1 MNNRI
6 SNITNSPRNK
16 NNDRIAVLFLDL
28 DGFKAINDT
37 LGHQAGDRFLISVSQ
52 RLSNE
57 IRGNDILA
65 RLGGD
70 EFIVVLD
77 SVDQEIQAI
86 RIAERLLE
94 VVRFPVVLDSGPVCV
109 SASIGIAIST
119 LEVGIDPDSIIR
131 FADSAMY
138 AAKQDIHNRIRVFD
152 NKLKS
157 IVEGKHEVET
167 SILHATERGEIIDV
181 LQPIVNVK
189 TGETAGYEA
198 LCRWNNPN
206 FGVLGPDQFLDAAKV
221 TGEIIRIDS
230 WMVDKAFTNALEIS
244 EITGVPCRVWVNLS
258 VRHLL
263 QGDFYKHVLDVL
275 KNSSAKADMIGVE
288 IEESVFKVDSGL
300 LYPFLNQLR
309 DLGIPVGLDDF
320 GAEEASLQALKK
332 YDYDVIK
339 LGRNLINDFITNPS
353 TSIIPAVIQL
363 AKASDTKV
371 VATGVETPEALQKI
385 INAGCDFVQ
394 GYVFSKPQEIEA
406 LVDVSPNFV
415 WQLPLGVKSKV
426 TNTDN
431 TDDNGVSSILDK
443 QSS

>member
-1 MNNRI
+1 
-6 SNITNSPRNK
+6 
-16 NNDRIAVLFLDL
+16 
-28 DGFKAINDT
+28 
-37 LGHQAGDRFLISVSQ
+37 
-52 RLSNE
+52 
-57 IRGNDILA
+57 
-65 RLGGD
+65 
-70 EFIVVLD
+70 
-77 SVDQEIQAI
+77 
-86 RIAERLLE
+86 
-94 VVRFPVVLDSGPVCV
+94 
-109 SASIGIAIST
+109 
-119 LEVGIDPDSIIR
+119 
-131 FADSAMY
+131 MY

-309 DLGIPVGLDDF
+309 
-320 GAEEASLQALKK
+320 
-332 YDYDVIK
+332 
-339 LGRNLINDFITNPS
+339 
-353 TSIIPAVIQL
+353 
-363 AKASDTKV
+363 
-371 VATGVETPEALQKI
+371 
-385 INAGCDFVQ
+385 
-394 GYVFSKPQEIEA
+394 EI
-406 LVDVSPNFV
+406 
-415 WQLPLGVKSKV
+415 
-426 TNTDN
+426 
-431 TDDNGVSSILDK
+431 
-443 QSS
+443 

>member
-131 FADSAMY
+131 FADSAM
-138 AAKQDIHNRIRVFD
+138 
-152 NKLKS
+152 
-157 IVEGKHEVET
+157 
-167 SILHATERGEIIDV
+167 
-181 LQPIVNVK
+181 
-189 TGETAGYEA
+189 
-198 LCRWNNPN
+198 
-206 FGVLGPDQFLDAAKV
+206 
-221 TGEIIRIDS
+221 
-230 WMVDKAFTNALEIS
+230 
-244 EITGVPCRVWVNLS
+244 
-258 VRHLL
+258 
-263 QGDFYKHVLDVL
+263 
-275 KNSSAKADMIGVE
+275 
-288 IEESVFKVDSGL
+288 
-300 LYPFLNQLR
+300 
-309 DLGIPVGLDDF
+309 
-320 GAEEASLQALKK
+320 
-332 YDYDVIK
+332 
-339 LGRNLINDFITNPS
+339 
-353 TSIIPAVIQL
+353 
-363 AKASDTKV
+363 
-371 VATGVETPEALQKI
+371 
-385 INAGCDFVQ
+385 
-394 GYVFSKPQEIEA
+394 
-406 LVDVSPNFV
+406 
-415 WQLPLGVKSKV
+415 
-426 TNTDN
+426 
-431 TDDNGVSSILDK
+431 
-443 QSS
+443 